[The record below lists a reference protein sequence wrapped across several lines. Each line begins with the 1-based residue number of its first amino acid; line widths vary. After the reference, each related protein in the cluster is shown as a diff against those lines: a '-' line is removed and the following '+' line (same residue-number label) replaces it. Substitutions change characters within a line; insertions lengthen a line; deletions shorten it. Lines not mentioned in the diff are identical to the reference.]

1 MIALGKEEDYV
12 VFYVFIGVYQ
22 LNFYIFIYFSLNSV
36 GWFVKFDSINNKKRM
51 LKKWMTKQCLKM
63 FRGCLQ

>member
-22 LNFYIFIYFSLNSV
+22 LNFYIFIYFSLNS
-36 GWFVKFDSINNKKRM
+36 G
-51 LKKWMTKQCLKM
+51 
-63 FRGCLQ
+63 G